1 MPDWKQYVRN
11 RLGPLGLSPEREYE
25 VVEELAQQLEQEYAD
40 AIARGVAAAAA
51 RLRAEGQITDW
62 PALAREIRESQRPPQ
77 RPATPRLPDHW
88 KLATREEQFRI
99 GGANMMA
106 DLLQDLRYAGRMLRK
121 HRGFAALVAL
131 TLALGIGAN
140 STIFSVVYSVLLRP
154 LPYADSG
161 QLVRVQESNPAKGF
175 PTFSVSPANFLDW
188 RDQNRSFQQIV
199 GMTGQSFNYAGG
211 EYPVEWLGLA
221 ATQGLFE
228 MLRVHPVLGR
238 GFVDGD
244 FQTGRDHVLEI
255 SDGLWRSAFGGDPA
269 AIGRRVV
276 LDGES
281 YEIIGVMPRDF
292 QFGGLKTGFWMPFS
306 FPDAFKTVRG
316 AHYIGVMARLKPG
329 VTIAQARD
337 DMATIARGLDKL
349 YPTTNSG
356 WTAVVTSAQESAV
369 RDVRPALLVLLGAVG
384 LVLLIACANAANM
397 LLARATVRY
406 REIAVRHTLG
416 AGRMRLLR
424 QLLTESVV
432 IALAGGAL
440 GLLVAEWSAR
450 ALAAWHPDFLPR
462 SQSVTVDWHVL
473 LFTLALAVGTGIV
486 FGLAPG
492 VIVIGGNLAEAL
504 KQSGRGAAGTRGRM
518 RRALVVLEVALAFVL
533 VVSAGLFV
541 RSFARLTAAD
551 PGFRTGGALL
561 FDIGLPRTR
570 YANDEQQ
577 IAFYKQARQQLAALP
592 GVNSVVMT
600 SLVPMSGNDE
610 EYSVGIAGHPE
621 TADNPSTLYYLVS
634 AGYLKAAGI
643 PLLAGREFTTDDVA
657 GAPRVCIINDV
668 MARALFPGQNPIGQR
683 IQIGRKFEVVRE
695 IVGVAASVKQYG
707 PGEEP
712 SMQVYEPFDQ
722 APRRS
727 MTFEIRTGGDP
738 MGFLPAARRI
748 IQGLDAQQP
757 ITNPMTLEAVLSESV
772 ALPRWRTA
780 LLGVFAG
787 LALVLALVGLYG
799 VMSYAVS
806 QQTQEIGVRMA
817 MGAQRRDVHRM
828 VLSRGMWLVG
838 AGVSFGL
845 VSALAVTRFLQNFL
859 FGVKPY
865 DAATLLGAVL
875 LFALVAALACWAPAQ
890 RATRVDPLKALHY
903 E

>member
-1 MPDWKQYVRN
+1 MPDWKQILRE
-11 RLGPLGLSPEREYE
+11 RLGPLGLPAEREYE
-25 VVEELAQQLEQEYAD
+25 VVEELAQQFEQAYAD
-40 AIARGVAAAAA
+40 AVARGAPAAEA
-51 RLRAEGQITDW
+51 RRMAEAQITDW
-62 PALAREIRESQRPPQ
+62 PALAREIREAQRAPQ
-77 RPATPRLPDHW
+77 LPGTPRLPEHW
-88 KLATREEQFRI
+88 KLAAREEQLRS
-99 GGANMMA
+99 GGSHLLA
-106 DLLQDLRYAGRMLRK
+106 DLMQDLRFAGRMLRK
-121 HRGFAALVAL
+121 HRSFAALVAL

-154 LPYADSG
+154 LPYPDSEE
-161 QLVRVQESNPAKGF
+161 LVRVQESNIQKGW

-188 RDQNRSFQQIV
+188 RTQNRSFQQMV
-199 GMTGQSFNYAGG
+199 AMTRQSFSYAGG
-211 EYPVEWLGLA
+211 EYPVQWEGLT
-221 ATQGLFE
+221 ATQGFFE
-228 MLRVHPVLGR
+228 MLRVRPTLGR
-238 GFVDGD
+238 GFTEGD

-255 SDGLWRSAFGGDPA
+255 SDGLWRSNFGGDA
-269 AIGRRVV
+269 AAVGRRVV

-281 YEIIGVMPRDF
+281 YEIVGVMPADF
-292 QFGGLKTGFWMPFS
+292 QFGGLKTSFWMPFA
-306 FPDAFKTVRG
+306 FPDSFKTVRG
-316 AHYIGVMARLKPG
+316 AHFMGVMARLKPG

-337 DMATIARGLDKL
+337 DMATIARGLQKQ
-349 YPTTNSG
+349 YPTTNEG
-356 WTAVVTSAQESAV
+356 WTTVVTSAQESAV
-369 RDVRPALLVLLGAVG
+369 RGVRPALLVLLGAVG

-406 REIAVRHTLG
+406 REIALRHTLG
-416 AGRMRLLR
+416 AGRLRLLR

-440 GLLVAEWSAR
+440 GLLVAVWSAR
-450 ALAAWHPDFLPR
+450 TLAAWHPDFLPR
-462 SQSVTVDWHVL
+462 SQTVSVDWHVL

-492 VIVIGGNLAEAL
+492 VIVLGGNLSEAL
-504 KQSGRGAAGTRGRM
+504 KQGGRTAGGGRGRM
-518 RRALVVLEVALAFVL
+518 RRTRVVVEVALAFVL

-541 RSFARLTAAD
+541 RSFSRLTAAD
-551 PGFRTGGALL
+551 PGFRTGGTLL
-561 FDIGLPRTR
+561 FDINLPRAH
-570 YANDEQQ
+570 YASEDQQ
-577 IAFYKQARQQLAALP
+577 RGFYDRARQQLAAMP
-592 GVNSVVMT
+592 GVNSAVMT

-610 EYSVGIAGHPE
+610 EYSVGIAGRPE

-643 PLLAGREFTTDDVA
+643 PLVAGRDFTADDVA

-668 MARALFPGQNPIGQR
+668 MARSLFPGVNPIGQR
-683 IQIGRKFEVVRE
+683 IQIGRKFDIVRE

-727 MTFEIRTGGDP
+727 MSFEVRTGGDP
-738 MGFLPAARRI
+738 MGFLPAARHI

-757 ITNPMTLEAVLSESV
+757 VTNPTTLEEVLNESV

-817 MGAQRRDVHRM
+817 MGAQRSDVHRM

-838 AGVSFGL
+838 AGVGAGL
-845 VSALAVTRFLQNFL
+845 AAALGVTRFLETFL
-859 FGVKPY
+859 
-865 DAATLLGAVL
+865 
-875 LFALVAALACWAPAQ
+875 
-890 RATRVDPLKALHY
+890 
-903 E
+903 